1 MLGSLSSQKVN
12 SLRGGELMV
21 TGFGGGNWQGL
32 SWDGTLPLCPCQ
44 REESRSR
51 PPRDL
56 VAARVWTC
64 GARRVTLSPRG
75 ACSASPKAGERPLP
89 GPCQAPGQ
97 RPGGQTEPLISLG
110 PAPWPPAGLLGGP
123 AASPGKAASW
133 PLRSFCSVRG
143 QSLLLPDPLSNPEVT
158 PQIKLPK
165 GILEAG
171 VCKQRPGHP
180 ARPPRRPSAAENRGG
195 ATAAGEDER
204 GCGRGTG
211 PQSAR
216 LRGKRCFSSVF
227 WTACSS
233 FCLALQDG
241 IPLPRGAC
249 VCVCHGR
256 GRRRRGEGRVRE
268 ES

>member
-1 MLGSLSSQKVN
+1 MLPRLSPVETGLTGGLLGSQECWKSVFPEGKLVAGRGAHGDWLRRRELAGPELGRDTPSLSPAS
-12 SLRGGELMV
+12 G
-21 TGFGGGNWQGL
+21 
-32 SWDGTLPLCPCQ
+32 
-44 REESRSR
+44 RSPGAG

-64 GARRVTLSPRG
+64 GAGRVTLSPRG

-97 RPGGQTEPLISLG
+97 RPGGQTQPLISLG
-110 PAPWPPAGLLGGP
+110 PAPCPPAGLLGGP

-133 PLRSFCSVRG
+133 PPRSFCSVRG
-143 QSLLLPDPLSNPEVT
+143 QSLLLPDPVSNPEVT

-165 GILEAG
+165 GVLEAG

-180 ARPPRRPSAAENRGG
+180 ARPPRHPSAAESRGG

-227 WTACSS
+227 LTACSS
-233 FCLALQDG
+233 FTKLL
-241 IPLPRGAC
+241 L
-249 VCVCHGR
+249 
-256 GRRRRGEGRVRE
+256 
-268 ES
+268 S